1 MRTVTANDETPLLPY
16 VPVLAT
22 RWLDETPEETARVL
36 EGTLAFVDISGFTS
50 LTEKL
55 AVRGKAGAEEMT
67 GYLNT
72 TFEQLLA
79 LAYANGAE
87 LMKWGGDAVLLW
99 YSGEAHAARATDAAW
114 EMQHTMHRIGALRT
128 SAGRAVL
135 RMSVGIH
142 SGAFHF
148 FLVGSLH
155 KELIIAG
162 PSATHTAHLESVA
175 EAGEIVIS
183 RETAD
188 QLPARSIG
196 PAKADGLLVASDT
209 GLSLPVTT
217 TWEARVGTAGS
228 LLPVVI
234 RDHLMAAPIESEHRQ
249 VAVAFVEFSGVDE
262 LLAAQGVDSVAAGL
276 DHVMS
281 SVQRACIRHGV
292 TFWETDIAEDGGKIM
307 LLAGAPSASDDDS
320 SALLATALEAVEAQG
335 SLHIRVGVNC
345 GRVFTGDFG
354 PPYRR
359 NYTALGDPVN
369 LAARIM
375 GRAGHGEVFASDAV
389 IRRSRAGFLT
399 EELEPFLVKGK
410 KHPVHAHH
418 VITARSGRRQ
428 IAQSGPPMVGRE
440 KELLLLADRV
450 DGARSGLGSCVE
462 LVGVA
467 GIGKSRLVEEALAG
481 VAGCRVVRI
490 MCDEI
495 GSLMPYA
502 SAGVLLREALGLDT
516 DERGE
521 TTGDR
526 LTAAVQCAAPRLIPL
541 VPLLAPL
548 VGAEVAP
555 TPQTRAL
562 DDRFRQERLADTLV
576 QLLSACLM
584 GPTVMVVE
592 DAQWMDDAS
601 ASLFRRIVTA
611 ARERAWMLLVARR
624 PADRGLQLGDIA
636 EIERIEVGP
645 LEGSAVTQLLRSVTA
660 DDPLVPHLREMV
672 VERSAGNPLF
682 LLELVEAGRES
693 GFDSAMPDS
702 VEGVF
707 AAQIDRLGP
716 EDRRLLRM
724 ASVLGRQL
732 EVEALR
738 ELAGFEPDTSALIG
752 DFLTWDGP
760 DTLCFRH
767 GMLRDAAY
775 EGLSY
780 ARRREMHA
788 RAGEILERRAGPNS
802 SEISGVLAVHF
813 EQAGDHRSV
822 WRYARLAADRARTVH
837 AEVEAARFYDQ
848 ALRAGRTVADIPSE
862 ELLEVAEALGD
873 AQTHLGQFAHAEQSY
888 RDARRW
894 AASVLPMARLR
905 FKRALV
911 TDRAGNYR
919 QTLRLLSLAD
929 NALGIS
935 LSQDG
940 LRLRSEIRAQY
951 GLVRYRQGRGRDA
964 VRLLREA
971 VQWATEANADDV
983 LAITL
988 LHLDI
993 AELTAGMPGD
1003 GIHARRALSIQKTL
1017 GDNPWLE
1024 ARALNQLGIRAYFAG
1039 RWSEAIKHYAASR
1052 DACNRAGDSW
1062 TAAVESANI
1071 AEVLAD
1077 QGYLAEAESV
1087 LEDALET
1094 YRAAGTATFIAD
1106 GTRILGRLA
1115 ARRGDPEL
1123 SRQLLAAA
1131 RGIYESDGE
1140 MLQVILT
1147 DAVIAESLLRAGEP
1161 EAAAELARRVLTNA
1175 SNLPGRHLVLPL
1187 AQRVLGASLRSMG
1200 MDATQARE
1208 ALEESIA
1215 LAREYDLRYELALSL
1230 QAVSDLWPTA
1240 QDEADASERDAL
1252 FLDLGIIESARRLVP
1267 GELPVAGV

>member
-1 MRTVTANDETPLLPY
+1 MTANDATPLLPY

-22 RWLDETPEETARVL
+22 RWLDETPEQTARVL

-72 TFEQLLA
+72 TFEQLLS

-99 YSGEAHAARATDAAW
+99 YTGEAHAARATDAAW
-114 EMQHTMHRIGALRT
+114 EMQRTMRRIGALRT

-142 SGAFHF
+142 SGAFQF

-155 KELIIAG
+155 RELIIAG
-162 PSATHTAHLESVA
+162 PSATHTAHLEAVA

-183 RETAD
+183 HQTAD
-188 QLPARSIG
+188 QLPASSVG
-196 PAKADGLLVASDT
+196 SPKQDGILVASKT
-209 GLSLPVTT
+209 GLALPVTSS
-217 TWEARVGTAGS
+217 WEARVGQAEA
-228 LLPVVI
+228 LLPSVI
-234 RDHLMAAPIESEHRQ
+234 RDHLMAAPVESEHRQ
-249 VAVAFVEFSGVDE
+249 VAVAFVEFSGVDQ
-262 LLAAQGVDSVAAGL
+262 LLAEQGVESVAAALG
-276 DHVMS
+276 HVMS
-281 SVQRACIRHGV
+281 SVQESCIRHAV
-292 TFWETDIAEDGGKIM
+292 TFWETDIAENGGKIM

-320 SALLATALEAVEAQG
+320 GALLATALEAVEAQG
-335 SLHIRVGVNC
+335 NLRIRVGVNC

-375 GRAGHGEVFASDAV
+375 GRAQPGDVFASDAV
-389 IRRSRAGFLT
+389 LRRSRAGFLSD
-399 EELEPFLVKGK
+399 ELEPFLVKGK
-410 KHPVHAHH
+410 THPVHAHR
-418 VITARSGRRQ
+418 VTAARTGRRA
-428 IAQSGPPMVGRE
+428 IAQQGPPMVGRE
-440 KELLLLADRV
+440 KELLLLAERV
-450 DGARSGLGSCVE
+450 DATTSGLGSCVE
-462 LVGVA
+462 LGGVA
-467 GIGKSRLVEEALAG
+467 GIGKSRLVEEALTGLAG
-481 VAGCRVVRI
+481 YRVVRI
-490 MCDEI
+490 ICDEL

-502 SAGVLLREALGLDT
+502 SAGTLLRDALGLDA
-516 DERGE
+516 DEGAE
-521 TTGDR
+521 TNWER
-526 LTAAVQCAAPRLIPL
+526 LTTAVERVAPQLSPL

-548 VGAEVAP
+548 VGLEVAP
-555 TPQTRAL
+555 TPQTRAI
-562 DDRFRQERLADTLV
+562 DDRFRQERLADTFV
-576 QLLSACLM
+576 ELLSASLP
-584 GPTVMVVE
+584 GPTVLVVE

-601 ASLFRRIVTA
+601 ASLFRRLGAA
-611 ARERAWMLLVARR
+611 ARGRAWMLLAARR
-624 PADRGLQLGDIA
+624 PGDRGLQVGDIP
-636 EIERIEVGP
+636 ESERIEVGP
-645 LEGSAVTQLLRSVTA
+645 LEGSAVAQLLRSVTA
-660 DDPLVPHLREMV
+660 DDPLVPHLRELV
-672 VERSAGNPLF
+672 VERSGGNPLF
-682 LLELVEAGRES
+682 LLELVEAGRQS
-693 GFDSAMPDS
+693 GFDSVMPDS

-716 EDRRLLRM
+716 QDRRLLRM
-724 ASVLGRQL
+724 ASVLGKQV

-738 ELAGFEPDTSALIG
+738 ELAGSEPDTSALLG
-752 DFLTWDGP
+752 DFLTLEAPG
-760 DTLCFRH
+760 LLSFRH

-788 RAGEILERRAGPNS
+788 RAGEILERRAGPNA
-802 SEISGVLAVHF
+802 SEIAGVLAVHF
-813 EQAGDHRSV
+813 EHAGDHRSV
-822 WRYARLAADRARTVH
+822 WRYARMAADRARSVH
-837 AEVEAARFYDQ
+837 AEIEAARFYEQ
-848 ALRAGRTVADIPSE
+848 ALRAGRGVADIPVE
-862 ELLEVAEALGD
+862 EMLDVAEALGD
-873 AQTHLGQFAHAEQSY
+873 AQTHLGQFTHAERSY

-894 AASVLPMARLR
+894 AESVLSQARLG
-905 FKRALV
+905 FKRALA
-911 TDRAGNYR
+911 TDRAGSYR

-929 NALGIS
+929 KALGIS
-935 LSQDG
+935 LSPEA

-971 VQWATEANADDV
+971 VQWATEADAADV

-993 AELTAGMPGD
+993 AELTAGMQGD
-1003 GIHARRALSIQKTL
+1003 GSHARRALEIQKSL

-1039 RWSEAIKHYAASR
+1039 RWSQAVEYYSASR

-1077 QGYLAEAESV
+1077 QGHLAEAQS
-1087 LEDALET
+1087 ALEEALDT

-1123 SRQLLAAA
+1123 SRQLLASA

-1140 MLQVILT
+1140 LLQVILT
-1147 DAVIAESLLRAGEP
+1147 DAVLAESLLRAGEP

-1187 AQRVLGASLRSMG
+1187 AQRVLGAALRAMG
-1200 MDATQARE
+1200 MDAAEARE

-1215 LAREYDLRYELALSL
+1215 MAREHDLRYELALSL
-1230 QAVSDLWPTA
+1230 QAVSDLWPSA
-1240 QDEADASERDAL
+1240 QSESDANERDAL
-1252 FLDLGIIESARRLVP
+1252 FLDLGIVETARRIVP
-1267 GELPVAGV
+1267 EAAYQ